1 MTTESPS
8 VYILYGEHEFGI
20 EDFLNNRLK
29 PKMGG
34 SANAEMNI
42 TTLDGSS
49 AVLEEIRAET
59 HAMPFLT
66 ERRMVIIDHPL
77 AAAKGKNQQQKF
89 LALLESVPAST
100 ACVLLINRDLKDS
113 HWLLSW
119 AGNHPRQAWKRSF
132 ALPRGRAMS
141 RWIQDQAAAR
151 GGEFTPRAAQLLAS
165 YLDEDPR
172 LAALEIEKLLTYVDF
187 SRSVTAEDVQ
197 KLTADVRQGDVF
209 RMVDAIGTGDGET
222 ASRMLHRLLDEK
234 DPLPL
239 FGMIVRQFRL
249 LIQVR
254 EILNTHPSRDHNA
267 IADQLD
273 QHPYPIKKIL
283 PQARQF
289 TLEQL
294 RTIYQ
299 QLSEVDQAMK
309 TGALDGEL
317 ALDLLIAAL
326 TQPAQTEKK
335 YA

>member
-1 MTTESPS
+1 MESPS
-8 VYILYGEHEFGI
+8 VYILYGDHEFGI

-42 TTLDGSS
+42 TKLDGSS
-49 AVLEEIRAET
+49 AALEEIQAET

-66 ERRMVIIDHPL
+66 ERRMVILKQPL
-77 AAAKGKNQQQKF
+77 GAVKGKTQQKKF
-89 LALLESVPAST
+89 LALLESVPATT
-100 ACVLLINRDLKDS
+100 ACVLLINRNLKNS
-113 HWLLSW
+113 HWLLTW
-119 AGNHPRQAWKRSF
+119 AEKHPRQVWKRAF
-132 ALPRGRAMS
+132 ALPRGQAMS
-141 RWIQDQAAAR
+141 RWIQEQAADR

-172 LAALEIEKLLTYVDF
+172 LAALEIEKLLTYVNL
-187 SRSVTAEDVQ
+187 SRSVTVEDVQ

-209 RMVDAIGTGDGET
+209 RMVDAVGTGDGET
-222 ASRMLHRLLDEK
+222 ATRMLHRLLDEN

-254 EILNTHPSRDHNA
+254 EILNTNPSQDHYA
-267 IADQLD
+267 IANQID
-273 QHPYPIKKIL
+273 QHPYPIKKII

-289 TLEQL
+289 NLNQL
-294 RTIYQ
+294 QVIYQ

-309 TGALDGEL
+309 TGALDGDL
-317 ALDLLIAAL
+317 ALDLLVAAL
-326 TQPAQTEKK
+326 TQPPKTEKK